1 MSFVSSAPDDA
12 PDPTPESNI
21 NTAVEPPLETP
32 TSIDEAAV
40 ASPAPDDDFAL
51 FAGAN
56 AGAFAAA
63 WGVRRWRNVCWP
75 GFLVPAAWFLY
86 RKMYGYAALA
96 VLTPVIANVVHLPG
110 NFARWSN
117 IAFSLLGAFG
127 RPLYRTKARR
137 MIAEIRALSPDAASA
152 RQTIAEAGGTSRA
165 GAIFGALSS
174 PFSSPSLSSNPDRP
188 QMRRDVRRAR

>member
-1 MSFVSSAPDDA
+1 MSFVSSSTGGA

-21 NTAVEPPLETP
+21 NTAAEPSVETP
-32 TSIDEAAV
+32 APIDEATV
-40 ASPAPDDDFAL
+40 TQPASDSDFAL

-56 AGAFAAA
+56 AQAFAPVR
-63 WGVRRWRNVCWP
+63 GIRRWSNVCWP
-75 GFLVPAAWFLY
+75 GFLLPAAWFLY

-127 RPLYRTKARR
+127 KPLYRNKARR

-152 RQTIAEAGGTSRA
+152 RETIAEAGGTSRA
-165 GAIFGALSS
+165 GAIFGAFLIAIFVTFAFLK
-174 PFSSPSLSSNPDRP
+174 P
-188 QMRRDVRRAR
+188 